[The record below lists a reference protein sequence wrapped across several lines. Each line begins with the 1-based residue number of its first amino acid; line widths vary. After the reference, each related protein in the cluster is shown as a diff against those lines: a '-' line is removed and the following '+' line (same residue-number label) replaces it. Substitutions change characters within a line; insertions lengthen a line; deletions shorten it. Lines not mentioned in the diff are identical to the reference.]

1 MVERT
6 DQVGTD
12 IDVNDVA
19 PRPVERDAD
28 QIAADIS
35 CTREE
40 ITQTVDEIQRK
51 ISPDELLQ
59 ETLDTIRDVLSEN
72 SARVREIIKQHPL
85 ATALVGVGIGW
96 LFLQGYGSTS
106 GRAYSTRRYATDY
119 AGTGRTVSDTM
130 TSAAS
135 SVKDAAASARDKAGQ
150 IAEQARDQAA
160 HLAGRVKDQASH
172 IADQVKSQ
180 TGQIADQAK
189 SQAQYVTDVARNQAV
204 KAKDQFWSMVNDNPL
219 GIAAMGLALGAAIGL
234 LLPAT
239 RTEDEL
245 MGETRDDL
253 AEKAKNV
260 AEAATSA
267 AQEEAKKQGLTQE
280 GGLGGLSEK
289 VQNIAQAA
297 TGAAKDEAKKEG
309 LTQESLSEKAHNIA
323 DAAKEAAKEESHK

>member
-12 IDVNDVA
+12 IDVNNDVA

-35 CTREE
+35 RTREE

-150 IAEQARDQAA
+150 IAEQAA

-189 SQAQYVTDVARNQAV
+189 SQAQYVTDVARDQAV

-289 VQNIAQAA
+289 VQNVAQAA

-309 LTQESLSEKAHNIA
+309 LTQESLSEKARNIA
-323 DAAKEAAKEESHK
+323 DAAKEAAREESHK